1 VIKNIFILILSLC
14 IISPLNA
21 TTLEDD
27 IANVLDNNPIV
38 LERLSNYKQS
48 TQDLKIANAR
58 NLPTLDFNAG
68 VGFEATDTTNTS
80 FPNKTSLGY
89 YETSLVFMQNIFDG
103 YATTHEIDY
112 QKAKILASAYNFV
125 EKSNQVAFETTY
137 AYIELLK
144 QKELLEVA
152 KENVI
157 INSDILSKVQALYK
171 AGLTKKSEMKKI
183 ESSLSL
189 AKSNL
194 VVQQNNLLDAAF
206 KYYKLLGYKPNL
218 ELIKKPILT
227 TLLPKTL
234 KDATNYTLSHNPAL
248 QVASYNIQASKS
260 LLKQNDSYLYPRID
274 FKISQDLDS
283 NINGIN
289 KDRNNF
295 RAGLILSY
303 NIYKG
308 GIDEANKQK
317 YISKINQD
325 IYIKRDLKRQLTE
338 DINLSWAAN
347 KMLKKQ
353 LKELYIY
360 KDFSENTLDLYQEEY
375 NLGRRSLLDLLST
388 QNDLINAKSQI
399 IRTSYDYLFS
409 KYRILNAM
417 GLLVPSIL
425 GKDYTYASKVGL
437 DKNNIAYEDEELI
450 KEEKTATKPLK
461 NTPLKQCQ
469 KGSLEDVLLDT
480 CKNKTDKIE
489 QKAVPKK
496 KKEIKPI
503 NKPKPTK
510 KYIVQQ
516 IKETKKINK
525 EQILQHSFTVGSF
538 RYKEGA
544 VKRAN
549 LFKNYQTKIKKVG
562 KYYKVY
568 LYTNGK
574 NNYKTDLNKIKQI
587 VPDAW
592 YNKTI
597 KTYTTT
603 KVAKADNNQIKKEK
617 LKTKT
622 KKIIKPIK
630 TVKTVKKSKPKFKP
644 KTKQPT
650 KYHRYMI
657 GSFDRIEDAKAI
669 VKKYS
674 GYKSKIVNRTYYYE
688 VYLYTPTT
696 QPYNVELAKLSRT
709 NPNTWYN
716 GIYSYNQ

>member
-1 VIKNIFILILSLC
+1 MIQKIFISILSLC
-14 IISPLNA
+14 IILPLSA
-21 TTLEDD
+21 STLEED
-27 IANVLDNNPIV
+27 ISKVLDSNPIV

-48 TQDLKIANAR
+48 TQELKIANAR
-58 NLPTLDFNAG
+58 NLPTLDFHAG
-68 VGFEATDTTNTS
+68 VGYEATDTTNS
-80 FPNKTSLGY
+80 GFPNRTSLGY

-112 QKAKILASAYNFV
+112 QKAKILAAAYNFV
-125 EKSNQVAFETTY
+125 EKSNQLAFEMTY
-137 AYIELLK
+137 AYIEVLK

-152 KENVI
+152 KQNVI
-157 INSDILSKVQALYK
+157 INADILSKVQALYQS
-171 AGLTKKSEMKKI
+171 GLTKRSEMKKI

-194 VVQQNNLLDAAF
+194 VVQQNNLLDSAF
-206 KYYKLLGYKPNL
+206 KYYKILGFKPNIQL
-218 ELIKKPILT
+218 LKKPILT
-227 TLLPKTL
+227 TLLPKSL
-234 KDATNYTLSHNPAL
+234 DEAINYTLNNNPAL
-248 QVASYNIQASKS
+248 KVSSYNIQASKS
-260 LLKQNDSYLYPRID
+260 LLKQNDSSLYPKID
-274 FKISQDLDS
+274 FKISQDLDR

-289 KDRNNF
+289 NDRNNF

-325 IYIKRDLKRQLTE
+325 IYIKRDLKRQLKE
-338 DINLSWAAN
+338 DVNLSYAAN

-353 LKELYIY
+353 LKELYVY
-360 KDFSENTLDLYQEEY
+360 KDFSENTLELYQEEY

-417 GLLVPSIL
+417 GLLVPSVL
-425 GKDYTYASKVGL
+425 GKDYSYAAKVGL
-437 DKNNIAYEDEELI
+437 DKNSIVYVDDEII
-450 KEEKTATKPLK
+450 KEDKINTTPLK
-461 NTPLKQCQ
+461 NTPLKKCK

-480 CKNKTDKIE
+480 CK
-489 QKAVPKK
+489 PKK
-496 KKEIKPI
+496 DETPTKTIKPI
-503 NKPKPTK
+503 KKTKPTK
-510 KYIVQQ
+510 KYIVQTKPKTKQ
-516 IKETKKINK
+516 IVKSKPTTT
-525 EQILQHSFTVGSF
+525 LQHSFVVGSF
-538 RYKEGA
+538 KYKDGA
-544 VKRAN
+544 IKRAN
-549 LFKNYQTKIKKVG
+549 LFKNYTTKIKKIG
-562 KYYKVY
+562 SYNKVFV
-568 LYTNGK
+568 YTDASNDFK
-574 NNYKTDLNKIKQI
+574 KDLKKIKQI

-592 YNKTI
+592 YANTT
-597 KTYTTT
+597 KTYTSYAKTNHSKKTT
-603 KVAKADNNQIKKEK
+603 NQVKVIQKEK
-617 LKTKT
+617 TIVKP
-622 KKIIKPIK
+622 KKI
-630 TVKTVKKSKPKFKP
+630 VKKSKPKIK
-644 KTKQPT
+644 KPT
-650 KYHRYMI
+650 KYHRYMV

-696 QPYNVELAKLSRT
+696 KPYNIELAKLSST